1 MLLLLVQVSSSF
13 SLLNAIRLG
22 EPFTTLLRYQFV
34 KVITRPVVDPL
45 KPLDAPVLLEQL
57 SPL

>member
-1 MLLLLVQVSSSF
+1 MLLLLVQMSSSF

-22 EPFTTLLRYQFV
+22 EPFTTLLRYQLV
-34 KVITRPVVDPL
+34 KLITRPVEAPL
-45 KPLDAPVLLEQL
+45 KPHDAPVLLEQL